1 MQSTSLDDS
10 WMETKKTASLTR
22 RFEFDS
28 YSSTRVFLDQLA
40 DLSEEQGYYPNL
52 NFNRTQVNVS
62 IESETGKL
70 GEKEYEFA
78 QQTQKLFDLK
88 DAVEEH

>member
-1 MQSTSLDDS
+1 MRPTSLDDS

-40 DLSEEQGYYPNL
+40 DLSEAQGYYPNL

-70 GEKEYEFA
+70 GQKEYEFA
-78 QQTQKLFDLK
+78 EETQAIYERK
-88 DAVEEH
+88 APSGVH